1 TGKHDSGVISGLLRW
16 RFGAGRLAAAS
27 IGSIADQGMA
37 EMGEMHP
44 NLMRASGFEPAL
56 DKGRKGLFFP
66 FSAGGE
72 SLQHAVACAR
82 GLSLAAQHGHAFAVE
97 RIAPEIAFDESFP
110 GARRAPHDR
119 IVGAL

>member
-1 TGKHDSGVISGLLRW
+1 MKKAQHARVQGLAGKDDSSVISGLLR
-16 RFGAGRLAAAS
+16 RRSGAGRLAAAS

-66 FSAGGE
+66 FSAGGKG
-72 SLQHAVACAR
+72 LQHAVARAR
-82 GLSLAAQHGHAFAVE
+82 GLSLTAQYRHA
-97 RIAPEIAFDESFP
+97 
-110 GARRAPHDR
+110 
-119 IVGAL
+119 